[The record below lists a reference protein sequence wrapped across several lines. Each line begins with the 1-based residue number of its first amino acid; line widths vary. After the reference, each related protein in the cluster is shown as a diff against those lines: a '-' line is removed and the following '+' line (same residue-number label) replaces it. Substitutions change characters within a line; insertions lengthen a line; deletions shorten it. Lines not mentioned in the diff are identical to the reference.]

1 MGSVLEW
8 STPERLGPFTGL
20 HGSGTRS
27 YLRRDLWEILR
38 PLGPSFCAP
47 LHGRHS
53 LARSASSK
61 SVNHLAIALGL
72 LLGLA
77 LGLSASATGSPILT
91 GVAVAVRPLGT
102 LFVNAIQMV
111 VIPLVVVT
119 VFQGVGR
126 LGDLK
131 KLGKVGGVSLGLV
144 WLSYIP
150 AIALGVLGM
159 KAGLRFSPQV
169 AVPLTEEAAAP
180 ELPGFVDFIVG
191 LVPSNPFEAAS
202 NGSLLPLLV
211 FTILLAAA
219 TIPMAEEARKP
230 LFDLAHSAGEAL
242 IQLVHWILWTAP
254 LGVFALAAP
263 VTAEA
268 GWAMLQSL
276 AVFVVT
282 VVVLAFIQWGLVYLP
297 VLRFLGRMGPAAFHR
312 ATLGTTAIG
321 FGTTSSMA
329 SLPVMLEEAEDNL
342 GLSEEI
348 YPLVLSLLAA
358 LNKAGSALY
367 QAAAVVFLA
376 HLYNVPLP
384 LSAMGGL
391 FVAVFLVA
399 LTVAPVP
406 SASVV
411 TLAPALETVGVPMGG
426 LAILFGVDRI
436 PDMFRSAVN
445 MTSHL
450 VWAVVVE
457 EVVTEGRD
465 GEGPP
470 EGPAPL

>member
-1 MGSVLEW
+1 M
-8 STPERLGPFTGL
+8 
-20 HGSGTRS
+20 TRNDS
-27 YLRRDLWEILR
+27 Q
-38 PLGPSFCAP
+38 G
-47 LHGRHS
+47 G
-53 LARSASSK
+53 
-61 SVNHLAIALGL
+61 VNHLAIALGL
-72 LLGLA
+72 LLGLGF
-77 LGLSASATGSPILT
+77 GLTASASGSELLI
-91 GVAVAVRPLGT
+91 GIAVAFRPLGSA
-102 LFVNAIQMV
+102 FVNAIQMV

-131 KLGKVGGVSLGLV
+131 KLGKVGGLSLGLV

-150 AIALGVLGM
+150 AIGLGVLGM
-159 KAGLRFSPQV
+159 KVGLLFSPSV
-169 AVPLTEEAAAP
+169 VLPPMEEAVAP
-180 ELPGFVDFIVG
+180 ELPGFVDFIVA
-191 LVPSNPFEAAS
+191 LIPSNPFEAAS
-202 NGSLLPLLV
+202 NGSLLPLLI

-219 TIPMAEEARKP
+219 TIPMASESKKN
-230 LFDLAHSAGEAL
+230 LFDLARALGDAL

-263 VTAEA
+263 MTAEA

-282 VVVLAFIQWGLVYLP
+282 VVVLSFIQWGVVYLP
-297 VLRFLGRMGPAAFHR
+297 ALWFLGKMNPLDFHK

-342 GLSEEI
+342 DLSEEV

-358 LNKAGSALY
+358 LNKAGSALF
-367 QAAAVVFLA
+367 QAASVVFLA
-376 HLYNVPLP
+376 HLYDVPLP
-384 LSAMGGL
+384 FTAMGGL

-411 TLAPALETVGVPMGG
+411 TLAPALDTVGVPIAG

-445 MTSHL
+445 MTSHM

-457 EVVTEGRD
+457 EVAFGRKGSGGSREGEAVAGAGD
-465 GEGPP
+465 DPP
-470 EGPAPL
+470 GR

>member
-1 MGSVLEW
+1 M
-8 STPERLGPFTGL
+8 TGN
-20 HGSGTRS
+20 
-27 YLRRDLWEILR
+27 D
-38 PLGPSFCAP
+38 
-47 LHGRHS
+47 
-53 LARSASSK
+53 SK
-61 SVNHLAIALGL
+61 GGVNHLAIALGL
-72 LLGLA
+72 TLGLG
-77 LGLSASATGSPILT
+77 LGLTASASGSELLI
-91 GVAVAVRPLGT
+91 GIAVAFRPVGT
-102 LFVNAIQMV
+102 AFVNAIQMV
-111 VIPLVVVT
+111 VIPLVMVT

-131 KLGKVGGVSLGLV
+131 KLGKVGGLSLGLV
-144 WLSYIP
+144 WLSYFP
-150 AIALGVLGM
+150 AIGLGVLGM
-159 KAGLRFSPQV
+159 KAGLRFSPSV
-169 AVPLTEEAAAP
+169 VLPPMEESVAP

-191 LVPSNPFEAAS
+191 LIPSNPFEAAS
-202 NGSLLPLLV
+202 NGALLPLLV

-219 TIPMAEEARKP
+219 TIPMAWEAKKN
-230 LFDLAHSAGEAL
+230 LFDLAESLGDAL

-263 VTAEA
+263 MTAEA

-276 AVFVVT
+276 AVFVIT
-282 VVVLAFIQWGLVYLP
+282 VVVLSFIQWSVVYLP
-297 VLRFLGRMGPAAFHR
+297 TLWFLGKMNPLDFHK

-329 SLPVMLEEAEDNL
+329 SLPVMLEEAEKNL
-342 GLSEEI
+342 NLSDEV

-358 LNKAGSALY
+358 LNKAGSALF
-367 QAAAVVFLA
+367 QAASVVFLA
-376 HLYNVPLP
+376 HLYDVPLP
-384 LSAMGGL
+384 LTAMGGL

-411 TLAPALETVGVPMGG
+411 TLAPALDTVGVPMAG

-445 MTSHL
+445 MTSHM

-457 EVVTEGRD
+457 KLAFGEEGSEDSREREAMEGD
-465 GEGPP
+465 GPP
-470 EGPAPL
+470 G

>member
-1 MGSVLEW
+1 MTKE
-8 STPERLGPFTGL
+8 EA
-20 HGSGTRS
+20 
-27 YLRRDLWEILR
+27 LRID
-38 PLGPSFCAP
+38 
-47 LHGRHS
+47 HS
-53 LARSASSK
+53 RNG
-61 SVNHLAIALGL
+61 VNHFAIALGL
-72 LLGLA
+72 VLGLG
-77 LGLSASATGSPILT
+77 LGLFASLSGSELLIGFAVAFRPI
-91 GVAVAVRPLGT
+91 GVA
-102 LFVNAIQMV
+102 FVNAIQMV

-131 KLGKVGGVSLGLV
+131 KLGKVGGLSLGLV

-150 AIALGVLGM
+150 AIGLGVLGM
-159 KAGLRFSPQV
+159 RVGLRFSPV
-169 AVPLTEEAAAP
+169 VTLPASEEAVVS
-180 ELPGFVDFIVG
+180 ELPGFVDFLVG
-191 LVPSNPFEAAS
+191 LIPRNPFEAAS
-202 NGSLLPLLV
+202 DGSLLPLLV
-211 FTILLAAA
+211 FTILLASA
-219 TIPMAEEARKP
+219 TIPMASEAKKN
-230 LFDLAHSAGEAL
+230 LFDLAEALGDAL

-263 VTAEA
+263 LTADA

-276 AVFVVT
+276 AVFVIT
-282 VVVLAFIQWGLVYLP
+282 VVILLFIQWGGVYLP
-297 VLRFLGRMGPAAFHR
+297 VLWFLGKMNPLDFHK

-342 GLSEEI
+342 HLSEEV

-358 LNKAGSALY
+358 LNKAGSALF
-367 QAAAVVFLA
+367 QAASVVFLA
-376 HLYNVPLP
+376 HLYDVPLP

-411 TLAPALETVGVPMGG
+411 TLAPALDTVGVPMAG

-445 MTSHL
+445 MTSHM

-457 EVVTEGRD
+457 ALTLGRTDPGGSRKGEVESGS
-465 GEGPP
+465 GEGSADP
-470 EGPAPL
+470 